1 MDTHRIAS
9 ELIRNE
15 KLYTLYP
22 CFTAMP
28 MKQCPVCRNFKAQRL
43 LYYLKHIHLYHAHE
57 PGLNITCGLSGCTRS
72 FTNFYT
78 YRDHVY
84 AYHGDRDMSQ
94 LVPTDVHSGD
104 HGGVGSSGEDYTT
117 DREETQSPSSDD
129 VLQRAA
135 AMWILKTK
143 EKHRIPQSSMEA
155 IIRDVQGFLQLVLG
169 EIHSALSS
177 SLSEAALDASS
188 LSSMASIFQ
197 PDSIFGN
204 PFKRLQTQHLQFKYY
219 KDNFGFVVSA
229 I

>member
-1 MDTHRIAS
+1 MDLVDVRAHSRTSTRTVTMS
-9 ELIRNE
+9 
-15 KLYTLYP
+15 
-22 CFTAMP
+22 MP
-28 MKQCPVCRNFKAQRL
+28 IMVTEIC
-43 LYYLKHIHLYHAHE
+43 
-57 PGLNITCGLSGCTRS
+57 LSWFQQTS
-72 FTNFYT
+72 
-78 YRDHVY
+78 
-84 AYHGDRDMSQ
+84 
-94 LVPTDVHSGD
+94 VHSGD

-204 PFKRLQTQHLQFKYY
+204 NLIDSKHNIYSSNTTRITLALW
-219 KDNFGFVVSA
+219 
-229 I
+229 